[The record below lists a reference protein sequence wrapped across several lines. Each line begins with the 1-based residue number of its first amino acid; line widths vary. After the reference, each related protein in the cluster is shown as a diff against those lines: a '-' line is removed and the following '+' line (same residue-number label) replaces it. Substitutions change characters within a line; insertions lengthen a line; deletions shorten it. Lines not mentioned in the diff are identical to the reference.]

1 MTPLTLKIAITV
13 IVAIAFILF
22 LTYLMNDVFK
32 EIWKKRFELS
42 IKNGIK
48 NNKIENNDIYILAE
62 RWPIGK
68 TNIQHC
74 LNSVAYQYINDDGID
89 NIKLVRL
96 REIISWHKNN
106 DPFSELPE
114 NIKLQ
119 LIALQNLTDNS
130 QEIVFQLAKSLSELY
145 ISNNRKNER
154 ERFISRLSLL
164 FGSAGTIFTIG
175 YAFM

>member
-1 MTPLTLKIAITV
+1 
-13 IVAIAFILF
+13 
-22 LTYLMNDVFK
+22 MNDVFK
-32 EIWKKRFELS
+32 EIWKKRFESS

-74 LNSVAYQYINDDGID
+74 LNSVAYQYINDDDID
-89 NIKLVRL
+89 NTKLARL
-96 REIISWHKNN
+96 REIISWHKNY

-119 LIALQNLTDNS
+119 LVALQNLSHDN

-154 ERFISRLSLL
+154 ERLISLLSLF
-164 FGSAGTIFTIG
+164 FGFAGTIFTI
-175 YAFM
+175 YSALI